1 MLMTLIFVRK
11 FCEQNFSNKDIDIMN
26 VVRRFQ
32 NFISG
37 ILTWRI
43 NITSDYK
50 RFFCKAF
57 LNLNFMATWCLIQ
70 KNNW

>member
-1 MLMTLIFVRK
+1 MLMPLIFVK
-11 FCEQNFSNKDIDIMN
+11 KLCQQNFSNKDIDIMN

-50 RFFCKAF
+50 HFFRKAF

-70 KNNW
+70 KK